1 MDSEH
6 RDVLPF
12 TPETRRRSWA
22 RAVFLFV
29 SILLVSE
36 TALFFVVSRY
46 VSWNILLGV
55 SALTGVMGLIVM
67 GVAVV
72 HYGRAIAA
80 KLDRDESLGKELSNG
95 LLMMV
100 AGVLLLCPGFISD
113 VLALIL
119 LVPQSRRYVLGAVT
133 RYFGPFNRDSLPA
146 AQYPHPMP
154 QAAAADDGDEEL
166 PARII
171 KLPERTRAA

>member
-12 TPETRRRSWA
+12 TSETRRRSWA

-55 SALTGVMGLIVM
+55 SALTGLIGLIVM

-80 KLDRDESLGKELSNG
+80 KLDRDESLGEELSNG
-95 LLMMV
+95 LLMML

-119 LVPQSRRYVLGAVT
+119 LIPQSRRHVLGVVA
-133 RYFGPFNRDSLPA
+133 RYFGPFNRDSSPV
-146 AQYPHPMP
+146 AQYPHPMA
-154 QAAAADDGDEEL
+154 QASAAGDGEEL

-171 KLPERTRAA
+171 KLSERTRAA